1 MPSHAFRWRQ
11 AFFLGLVTYTA
22 SAAAPVFDTFV
33 PVLLQAGHP
42 LWANQTGLSADVVG
56 FALAPSLAFFI
67 MTWDNLF
74 NLLIHPWVGACSD
87 RTWNRWGRRKPWIM
101 IGVPLA
107 AFGFVLIPV
116 ARSVSMLAVAII
128 LFNVGRAVFVP
139 PVIAWLGD
147 LYPATQRS
155 RANSAFSL
163 VSGVAA
169 VIVLLVAGALFEQV
183 GRTAPF
189 GFTAMLLVILIVPGL
204 LWVREPPPE
213 PSGFASAPGVRTIF
227 RTILASGQRHWM
239 WILLVL
245 FFSGLGVSIADTG
258 GSSFAVFE
266 LGMTLGD
273 ASTVRVISV
282 IAFILCA
289 LPSGM
294 LATRI
299 GRKHTVGLGLLVVM
313 ITYGFTYLLVATP
326 TMYAAA
332 LFLAGVGG
340 ALVLVNILPL
350 VFDVGDERFIGAFT
364 GLSGVPAQLA
374 AVVGPS
380 IAGIIVEAVGSQ
392 RVLFLVSVVALAVA
406 WLLLARLPVPPG
418 LERLAGGSTGAR
430 P

>member
-1 MPSHAFRWRQ
+1 MQTQAFRWRH
-11 AFFLGLVTYTA
+11 AFFLGLVTYSA

-42 LWANQTGLSADVVG
+42 LWANKSGLSADVVG
-56 FALAPSLAFFI
+56 FGLAPSLAFFI

-74 NLLIHPWVGACSD
+74 NLFIHPWVGACSD

-101 IGVPLA
+101 MGVPIA
-107 AFGFVLIPV
+107 ALGFVLIPV
-116 ARSVSMLAVAII
+116 ARSVAMLAIAII
-128 LFNVGRAVFVP
+128 VFNIGRAVFVP

-147 LYPATQRS
+147 LYPAAQRS
-155 RANSAFSL
+155 RANSVFSL

-189 GFTAMLLVILIVPGL
+189 WFTAIVLVMLIAPGL
-204 LWVREPPPE
+204 LWVREPMPKHPDRT
-213 PSGFASAPGVRTIF
+213 SAPSIRAIF

-239 WILLVL
+239 WLLLVL

-266 LGMTLGD
+266 LGMTLGN
-273 ASTVRVISV
+273 ASAMRVISV
-282 IAFILCA
+282 IAFICCA

-294 LATRI
+294 LAARI

-313 ITYGFTYLLVATP
+313 STYGFTYLLVATP
-326 TMYAAA
+326 TMYAVA
-332 LFLAGVGG
+332 LFFAGVGG

-380 IAGIIVEAVGSQ
+380 IAGIVVEVVGSQ
-392 RVLFLVSVVALAVA
+392 RVLFLVAVVALAVA
-406 WLLLARLPVPPG
+406 WLLLVRLQAPSG
-418 LERLAGGSTGAR
+418 I
-430 P
+430 

>member
-1 MPSHAFRWRQ
+1 
-11 AFFLGLVTYTA
+11 
-22 SAAAPVFDTFV
+22 
-33 PVLLQAGHP
+33 
-42 LWANQTGLSADVVG
+42 
-56 FALAPSLAFFI
+56 
-67 MTWDNLF
+67 
-74 NLLIHPWVGACSD
+74 
-87 RTWNRWGRRKPWIM
+87 
-101 IGVPLA
+101 
-107 AFGFVLIPV
+107 
-116 ARSVSMLAVAII
+116 
-128 LFNVGRAVFVP
+128 
-139 PVIAWLGD
+139 
-147 LYPATQRS
+147 
-155 RANSAFSL
+155 
-163 VSGVAA
+163 
-169 VIVLLVAGALFEQV
+169 
-183 GRTAPF
+183 
-189 GFTAMLLVILIVPGL
+189 
-204 LWVREPPPE
+204 
-213 PSGFASAPGVRTIF
+213 
-227 RTILASGQRHWM
+227 M

-273 ASTVRVISV
+273 ASAMRVVSV

-313 ITYGFTYLLVATP
+313 ITYGVTYLFVATP
-326 TMYAAA
+326 MMYAAA

-380 IAGIIVEAVGSQ
+380 VAGIIVEAVGSQ
-392 RVLFLVSVVALAVA
+392 RVLFLVSVVALVVA
-406 WLLLARLPVPPG
+406 WLLLARLKVPPG
-418 LERLAGGSTGAR
+418 MERLAGGLTGAR